1 MLIRIV
7 SVSDGDLEHT
17 EFEIDGKMFGGD
29 VKAVTFSH
37 DSTKPHGSG
46 INIRM
51 VYGDDKVWDSSSG
64 ESLPPIDDHDRHFD
78 IVSDMLEQCCTGRST
93 PSDAPCPVVK

>member
-7 SVSDGDLEHT
+7 SSTDGGLDHT

-29 VKAVTFSH
+29 VQAVTFSH
-37 DSTKPHGSG
+37 DCTKPYEPGKSN

-51 VYGDDKVWDSSSG
+51 VYGDGKIWDSASG
-64 ESLPPIDDHDRHFD
+64 DPLPPIDDPDRDFD
-78 IVSDMLEQCCTGRST
+78 KVSDMYKKYYESRGGEGN
-93 PSDAPCPVVK
+93 A